1 MTGYGRTGRELSQSG
16 TPSRVGRGE
25 VLWRPAL
32 LRVPLLRGSTL
43 VETLVMMLVAGIV
56 FLTVMDGMTLF
67 TRLQARRAEALL
79 AAGRRVGGYYRTL
92 SLITA
97 ADSVCPAAPEWLTL
111 YGGGRQ
117 AELILRD
124 SVLVYRAGVFLDTL
138 SDGVCLLRLEKC
150 TAAPDTVQVGF
161 GADFTAGF
169 PVPAPA
175 RLYRIV
181 LDEIEEGY
189 GYEE

>member
-67 TRLQARRAEALL
+67 TRLP
-79 AAGRRVGGYYRTL
+79 G
-92 SLITA
+92 TA
-97 ADSVCPAAPEWLTL
+97 
-111 YGGGRQ
+111 GGGVAGSRTQGGRVLPHAVAYYGSRQ
-117 AELILRD
+117 RLPLRRR
-124 SVLVYRAGVFLDTL
+124 SG
-138 SDGVCLLRLEKC
+138 
-150 TAAPDTVQVGF
+150 
-161 GADFTAGF
+161 
-169 PVPAPA
+169 
-175 RLYRIV
+175 
-181 LDEIEEGY
+181 
-189 GYEE
+189 

>member
-16 TPSRVGRGE
+16 TPSRAGRGG

-79 AAGRRVGGYYRTL
+79 AAGRRVDGHYRTL

-124 SVLVYRAGVFLDTL
+124 SVLVYRAGAF
-138 SDGVCLLRLEKC
+138 LEKC
-150 TAAPDTVQVGF
+150 PAAPDTVQVGF

>member
-16 TPSRVGRGE
+16 IPFRACRAG
-25 VLWRPAL
+25 VLRRPAL
-32 LRVPLLRGSTL
+32 RRVPLLRGSTL

-79 AAGRRVGGYYRTL
+79 AAGRRVGGDYRML

-124 SVLVYRAGVFLDTL
+124 SVLVYRAGSFFDTL
-138 SDGVCLLRLEKC
+138 SDGVGLLRLEEYV
-150 TAAPDTVQVGF
+150 AAPDTVRVGF
-161 GADFTAGF
+161 GAGFTAGF

-175 RLYRIV
+175 RSYRTA
-181 LDEIEEGY
+181 LDEIEKGY

>member
-16 TPSRVGRGE
+16 TPSRAGRGG

-67 TRLQARRAEALL
+67 TRLQVRRAEALL
-79 AAGRRVGGYYRTL
+79 AAGRKVDGYYRTL

-124 SVLVYRAGVFLDTL
+124 SVPGRSSTRCPTEYACCVWRSA
-138 SDGVCLLRLEKC
+138 LRHPIPCRSVSGRVSRPGSPCRHRRGC
-150 TAAPDTVQVGF
+150 TA
-161 GADFTAGF
+161 
-169 PVPAPA
+169 
-175 RLYRIV
+175 LYWTK
-181 LDEIEEGY
+181 
-189 GYEE
+189 

>member
-1 MTGYGRTGRELSQSG
+1 
-16 TPSRVGRGE
+16 
-25 VLWRPAL
+25 
-32 LRVPLLRGSTL
+32 
-43 VETLVMMLVAGIV
+43 
-56 FLTVMDGMTLF
+56 
-67 TRLQARRAEALL
+67 LL
-79 AAGRRVGGYYRTL
+79 AAGRKVDGYYRTL

-124 SVLVYRAGVFLDTL
+124 SVLVYRAGAFLDTL

-161 GADFTAGF
+161 GAGFTAGF

>member
-1 MTGYGRTGRELSQSG
+1 
-16 TPSRVGRGE
+16 
-25 VLWRPAL
+25 
-32 LRVPLLRGSTL
+32 
-43 VETLVMMLVAGIV
+43 MMLVAGIV

-79 AAGRRVGGYYRTL
+79 AAGRRVGGYYRML

-97 ADSVCPAAPEWLTL
+97 ADSVCPAAPEGLTL
-111 YGGGRQ
+111 YGGGRP

-124 SVLVYRAGVFLDTL
+124 SVLVYRAGAFLDTL
-138 SDGVCLLRLEKC
+138 SDGVGLLRLEEYV
-150 TAAPDTVQVGF
+150 AAPDTVRVGF
-161 GADFTAGF
+161 GAGFTAGF

-175 RLYRIV
+175 RLYRIA
-181 LDEIEEGY
+181 LDEIEKGY